1 MKLIDCTKADDR
13 DYIVNSVAAI
23 EKECF
28 YDYWSE
34 KSIDRQLSQNSS
46 VFGAVTVD
54 NVIAGYVFGQIAAD
68 ECEIY
73 RIAVSGCFRRRGIA
87 EVLMGY
93 FINECRRN
101 KVNSV
106 FLEVRADNFPAVQLY
121 EKYGF
126 KKIGIRRGY
135 YKIPICDAI
144 NYSLSLI

>member
-68 ECEIY
+68 ECELY
-73 RIAVSGCFRRRGIA
+73 RIAVSERFRKKGVA
-87 EVLMGY
+87 DMLMRF
-93 FINECRRN
+93 FIDKCRA
-101 KVNSV
+101 NSV
-106 FLEVRADNFPAVQLY
+106 ANAFLEVRADNIPAIRLY

-126 KKIGIRRGY
+126 KKIGVRRGY
-135 YKIPICDAI
+135 YKNPVCDAV
-144 NYSLSLI
+144 NYALRIE